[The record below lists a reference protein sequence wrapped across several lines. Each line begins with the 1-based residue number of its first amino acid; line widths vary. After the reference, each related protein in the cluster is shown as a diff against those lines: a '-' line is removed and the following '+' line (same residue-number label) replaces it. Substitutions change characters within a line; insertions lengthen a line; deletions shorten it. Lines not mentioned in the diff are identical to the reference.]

1 MNNGQFPNNLFA
13 FLFELPNIIYTL
25 NEINQFISN
34 QYEQMKHNF
43 ELLLS
48 LTNINSNE
56 NNVENNYQLNSSN
69 EKNLYNF
76 KNIYLGLINEKKK
89 QKKIPFFTVT
99 YRKTK

>member
-1 MNNGQFPNNLFA
+1 MNNGQLSNNLFA
-13 FLFELPNIIYTL
+13 FLFELPNIIFTL
-25 NEINQFISN
+25 NEINKCISN

-56 NNVENNYQLNSSN
+56 NKEKDNNQLNSSN
-69 EKNLYNF
+69 EKNLDNF
-76 KNIYLGLINEKKK
+76 KNIYLGLVNEKKQ
-89 QKKIPFFTVT
+89 QKRKPFFTVT

>member
-1 MNNGQFPNNLFA
+1 MNNGQLPNNLFA
-13 FLFELPNIIYTL
+13 FLFELPNIIVTL
-25 NEINQFISN
+25 NEINKCISN

-56 NNVENNYQLNSSN
+56 NKVENINQLNSSN

>member
-1 MNNGQFPNNLFA
+1 MNNGQLPNNLFA
-13 FLFELPNIIYTL
+13 FLFELPNIIVTL
-25 NEINQFISN
+25 NEINKCISN

-56 NNVENNYQLNSSN
+56 NKVENINQLNSSN
-69 EKNLYNF
+69 EKNLDNL
-76 KNIYLGLINEKKK
+76 KNIYLGLVNEKKQ
-89 QKKIPFFTVT
+89 QKRKPFFTVT